1 MINRINSIFRRN
13 LPAKILALC
22 VAVILWVVV
31 MNDQNPA
38 IEGSFNVPLAVVNSP
53 EGYKITKSEDSVK
66 IKVRGP
72 RSLFVTATADDF
84 RAYVD
89 LDGAQDGKQDCK
101 VQTALPQGFEL
112 VEVAPETVSFDL
124 DKIIQKQMRAEVI
137 VTGASAPGTTVAKV
151 TQASSLVTIEGPES
165 AVGTVVRVVGYVG
178 LSGNSADF
186 ELQVPLT
193 AINADGREV
202 QGVKVVPSATEV
214 SVSLARGLTKKIV
227 TIHPVLQ
234 ENLPK
239 DYELGD
245 VPPDPIKIEVAG
257 DSKTIE
263 NLSSIDTEPIDLS
276 KLTATK
282 KMTVKLALPDGITV
296 TNREVN
302 VSIEV
307 KKKSSN

>member
-1 MINRINSIFRRN
+1 MIRRINSIVRRN
-13 LPAKILALC
+13 LPAKIIALF

-31 MNDQNPA
+31 TNDQSPA
-38 IEGSFNVPLAVVNSP
+38 IEGSFNVPLTVVNSP
-53 EGYKITKSEDSVK
+53 EGYKITKSDDSVK

-72 RSLFVTATADDF
+72 RSLFVSATADDF

-89 LDGAQDGKQDCK
+89 LDGVEDGKQDCR

-112 VEVAPETVSFDL
+112 VEVAPETVTFDL

-137 VTGASAPGTTVAKV
+137 VTGASAAGTTVAKV
-151 TQASSLVTIEGPES
+151 TQNASFVTLEGPES
-165 AVGTVVRVVGYVG
+165 AIESVVRVVGYVG
-178 LSGNSADF
+178 LAGNSSDF
-186 ELQVPLT
+186 TLQVPLT

-202 QGVKVVPSATEV
+202 QGVKVVPGSTEV
-214 SVSLARGLTKKIV
+214 SVQLARGLTKKIV

-245 VPPDPIKIEVAG
+245 VRTDPIKIEIAG

-263 NLSSIDTEPIDLS
+263 SLSAIDTEPIDLS
-276 KLTATK
+276 KVTATK
-282 KMTVKLALPDGITV
+282 KLTVGLALPDGITV

-302 VSIEV
+302 VTVEV
-307 KKKSSN
+307 KKKASN

>member
-1 MINRINSIFRRN
+1 M
-13 LPAKILALC
+13 
-22 VAVILWVVV
+22 
-31 MNDQNPA
+31 
-38 IEGSFNVPLAVVNSP
+38 
-53 EGYKITKSEDSVK
+53 
-66 IKVRGP
+66 
-72 RSLFVTATADDF
+72 
-84 RAYVD
+84 
-89 LDGAQDGKQDCK
+89 
-101 VQTALPQGFEL
+101 
-112 VEVAPETVSFDL
+112 
-124 DKIIQKQMRAEVI
+124 
-137 VTGASAPGTTVAKV
+137 TGASAPGTTVAKV

-245 VPPDPIKIEVAG
+245 VRTDPIKIEVAG

>member
-151 TQASSLVTIEGPES
+151 TQTSSLVTIEGPES
-165 AVGTVVRVVGYVG
+165 AVDT
-178 LSGNSADF
+178 GNSADF
-186 ELQVPLT
+186 DLQVPLT

-214 SVSLARGLTKKIV
+214 SISLARGLTKKIV

-245 VPPDPIKIEVAG
+245 VRTDPIKIEIAG
-257 DSKTIE
+257 DSNTIE
-263 NLSSIDTEPIDLS
+263 SLSSIDTEPIDLS

-296 TNREVN
+296 TNKEVN
-302 VSIEV
+302 VSIEI
-307 KKKSSN
+307 KKKTTN

>member
-112 VEVAPETVSFDL
+112 VEVA
-124 DKIIQKQMRAEVI
+124 
-137 VTGASAPGTTVAKV
+137 
-151 TQASSLVTIEGPES
+151 
-165 AVGTVVRVVGYVG
+165 
-178 LSGNSADF
+178 
-186 ELQVPLT
+186 
-193 AINADGREV
+193 ADGFLRD
-202 QGVKVVPSATEV
+202 
-214 SVSLARGLTKKIV
+214 LIV
-227 TIHPVLQ
+227 
-234 ENLPK
+234 
-239 DYELGD
+239 G
-245 VPPDPIKIEVAG
+245 
-257 DSKTIE
+257 
-263 NLSSIDTEPIDLS
+263 S
-276 KLTATK
+276 KLADQN
-282 KMTVKLALPDGITV
+282 ALFGAEFLQNFV
-296 TNREVN
+296 FAYKVHRGH
-302 VSIEV
+302 S
-307 KKKSSN
+307 

>member
-245 VPPDPIKIEVAG
+245 VRTDPIKIEIAG
-257 DSKTIE
+257 DSNTIE
-263 NLSSIDTEPIDLS
+263 SLSSIDTEPIDLS

-296 TNREVN
+296 TNKEVN
-302 VSIEV
+302 VSIEI
-307 KKKSSN
+307 KKKTTN

>member
-72 RSLFVTATADDF
+72 RSLFVTATTDDF

-151 TQASSLVTIEGPES
+151 TQTSSLVTIEGPES
-165 AVGTVVRVVGYVG
+165 AVDTVVRVVGYVG

-186 ELQVPLT
+186 DLQVPLT

-214 SVSLARGLTKKIV
+214 SISLARGLTKKIV

-245 VPPDPIKIEVAG
+245 VRTDPIKIEIAG
-257 DSKTIE
+257 DSNTIE
-263 NLSSIDTEPIDLS
+263 SLSSIDTEPIDLS

-296 TNREVN
+296 TNKEVN
-302 VSIEV
+302 VSIEI
-307 KKKSSN
+307 KKKTTN

>member
-151 TQASSLVTIEGPES
+151 TQTSSLVTIEGPES
-165 AVGTVVRVVGYVG
+165 AVDTVVRVVGYVG

-186 ELQVPLT
+186 DLQVPLT

-214 SVSLARGLTKKIV
+214 SISLARGLTKKIV

-245 VPPDPIKIEVAG
+245 VRTDPIKIEIAG
-257 DSKTIE
+257 DSNTIE
-263 NLSSIDTEPIDLS
+263 SLSAIDTEPIDLS

-296 TNREVN
+296 TNKEVN
-302 VSIEV
+302 VSIEI
-307 KKKSSN
+307 KKKTTN

>member
-151 TQASSLVTIEGPES
+151 TQTSSLVTIEGPES
-165 AVGTVVRVVGYVG
+165 AVDTVVRVVGYVG

-186 ELQVPLT
+186 DLQVPLT

-245 VPPDPIKIEVAG
+245 VRTDPIKIEIAG

-263 NLSSIDTEPIDLS
+263 SLSAIDTEPIDLS

>member
-1 MINRINSIFRRN
+1 M
-13 LPAKILALC
+13 
-22 VAVILWVVV
+22 
-31 MNDQNPA
+31 
-38 IEGSFNVPLAVVNSP
+38 
-53 EGYKITKSEDSVK
+53 
-66 IKVRGP
+66 
-72 RSLFVTATADDF
+72 
-84 RAYVD
+84 
-89 LDGAQDGKQDCK
+89 
-101 VQTALPQGFEL
+101 
-112 VEVAPETVSFDL
+112 
-124 DKIIQKQMRAEVI
+124 
-137 VTGASAPGTTVAKV
+137 
-151 TQASSLVTIEGPES
+151 
-165 AVGTVVRVVGYVG
+165 
-178 LSGNSADF
+178 
-186 ELQVPLT
+186 
-193 AINADGREV
+193 

-245 VPPDPIKIEVAG
+245 VRTDPIKIEVAG

>member
-1 MINRINSIFRRN
+1 MLFR
-13 LPAKILALC
+13 
-22 VAVILWVVV
+22 
-31 MNDQNPA
+31 
-38 IEGSFNVPLAVVNSP
+38 S
-53 EGYKITKSEDSVK
+53 
-66 IKVRGP
+66 
-72 RSLFVTATADDF
+72 
-84 RAYVD
+84 
-89 LDGAQDGKQDCK
+89 
-101 VQTALPQGFEL
+101 L

-151 TQASSLVTIEGPES
+151 TQTSSLVTIEGPES
-165 AVGTVVRVVGYVG
+165 AVNTVVRVVGYVG

-245 VPPDPIKIEVAG
+245 VRTDPIKIEIAG

-263 NLSSIDTEPIDLS
+263 SLSSIDTEPIDLS

>member
-151 TQASSLVTIEGPES
+151 TQTSSLVTIEGPES
-165 AVGTVVRVVGYVG
+165 AVDTVVRVVGYVG

-186 ELQVPLT
+186 DLQVPLT

-245 VPPDPIKIEVAG
+245 VRTDPIKIEIAG

-263 NLSSIDTEPIDLS
+263 SLSAIDTEPIDLS

-282 KMTVKLALPDGITV
+282 KMTVRLALPDGITV